1 MKTLLTRAEIIS
13 LHARAMNAARKT
25 RGGGRPRSN
34 KPRCACGAM
43 TRKRAKA
50 RGHKCDGE

>member
-1 MKTLLTRAEIIS
+1 MSSKLVSDA
-13 LHARAMNAARKT
+13 ARTMNAARKT

-43 TRKRAKA
+43 TRKRAAA
-50 RGHKCDGE
+50 RGHRC